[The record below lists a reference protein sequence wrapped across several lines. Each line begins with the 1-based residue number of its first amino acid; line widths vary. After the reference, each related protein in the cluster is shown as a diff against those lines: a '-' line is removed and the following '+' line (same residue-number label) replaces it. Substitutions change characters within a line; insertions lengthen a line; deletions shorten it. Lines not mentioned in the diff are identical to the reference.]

1 MNELSGEKITSQ
13 VLQPIVSPNMNGF
26 MFIDNY
32 PDAAVWGKV
41 RNEISNGAI
50 QEIDAEF
57 DTVSKCNATSLYNSE
72 LQK

>member
-1 MNELSGEKITSQ
+1 
-13 VLQPIVSPNMNGF
+13 MNGF

-57 DTVSKCNATSLYNSE
+57 DTVSKCNATSLYDSE